1 MKKEAIKKEL
11 TVFLAC
17 ILFLLSGF
25 KTCKAVEI
33 PDEEK
38 WTDYDNYIVI
48 DADTTWNGQVVYD
61 DPYKP
66 VAIVNGA
73 TLTIEK
79 GTTVQIMSLEVYTG
93 RIVAEGT
100 QSEKIKFTKSIP
112 ELPEGYKPEC
122 LYAENGIKFYE
133 KGWLDEY
140 AVEPS
145 VFRYVEFENMGSDYL
160 INEEECACPYTEGG
174 CQAMNNNIFYNLFKT
189 AMAASYTKVESPVL
203 NFESGNLLIENSS
216 FKNNFYADIKVN
228 VMYEYED
235 YGYRLSLLEVANS
248 NFEGN
253 SADAALI
260 SNVEVNKKEYGLVH
274 SKNVVKLRNNWY
286 GNPLGPKVAPDYL
299 LGGEKIIGD
308 YTLDGWSTTRFNDVC
323 TDCASNVMFLP
334 GIKASKLY
342 KNGMLGTED
351 QLWPPNYGGNDV
363 EDLILNENGES
374 VNEVYTKEV
383 IEEVGVPVVG
393 GNIYKTFVND
403 LDDWKNSGV
412 INDYNIFAYDWR
424 QNVEDI
430 AENGTPYSNEIKSAI
445 TILNSLSESSK
456 SKKVTIIA
464 HSNGGLLA
472 KAIMLELDNQGLSD
486 KVDKIVF
493 VGTPQMGT
501 PISILS
507 MLYGYDESALFGTL
521 ISQSEARTF
530 AENMPG
536 AYSLLPSKEYFNR
549 AENSLISFLSL
560 QTRYKNFIDAYGEK
574 INSFDEF
581 KDFLLGKIDGREKPE
596 GNEVEKENVLN
607 EDLFNQA
614 IETHERLDNWTPP
627 VNVEVIQ
634 IAGWGL
640 DTISGVDY
648 TEKEEVECGSE
659 SDNGIEIRY
668 CEKKG
673 KFSPIYEP
681 KFTVDG
687 DAVVVTPSALM
698 FSDAANIKKYWVD
711 LWSYDDLFHTRKEH
725 KDIFEVESLQ
735 QFLSNIITNKYKEL
749 PLPENIKDNRPN
761 PDGYDNAKSRLRMA
775 LYSPL
780 NIHLYDN
787 AGNHTG
793 PKTITIDGGT
803 KTIFEEGIP
812 NSYYYQF
819 GDQKYVGVPS
829 GEHIQMKMDGYDSGA
844 YTLKIEEVKVTE
856 SGDEIISHTTFAN
869 LPVSSETTV
878 TLDIPQTGLENLSNL
893 QADYDGDG
901 ANDYVVTPVPNGEAT
916 LSDMI
921 APEIK
926 IISPENKKYLNNE
939 NISLN
944 YNVSDGQSGVKEQS
958 IFWDAKTYVKNG
970 IDLSLVSLGE
980 HIFKIIAKDYA
991 GNSAEN
997 QIKLNVTTNPRAM
1010 IENVEHYFK
1019 LGLIKNKGE
1028 KNFLIAKLSI
1038 IEQNAYLLNMIK
1050 ISPFFNQKTKNVL
1063 EQVIKKIT
1071 NNQIDLLI
1079 FQINHHPNV
1088 YDKSVKGILIECL
1101 NFVRI

>member
-1 MKKEAIKKEL
+1 MKTEAIKKEL
-11 TVFLAC
+11 IVFLAC
-17 ILFLLSGF
+17 SLFLLSGF
-25 KTCKAVEI
+25 KTCKAIEI
-33 PDEEK
+33 PDEDK
-38 WTDYDNYIVI
+38 WTNYDDYIVI
-48 DADTTWNGQVVYD
+48 DTDTTWSGQVVYD

-79 GTTVQIMSLEVYTG
+79 GTTVQIMSLEVHMG

-100 QSEKIKFTKSIP
+100 QSEKIKFTKAVP
-112 ELPEGYKPEC
+112 KLPEEYKPEC

-133 KGWLDEY
+133 KGWLYEY
-140 AVEPS
+140 GVEPS
-145 VFRYVEFENMGSDYL
+145 IFRYVEFENLGSDYL
-160 INEEECACPYTEGG
+160 INDEECVCPYTGGG
-174 CQAMNNNIFYNLFKT
+174 CQAMNNSIFHNLFKT
-189 AMAASYTKVESPVL
+189 AMAAGYTKVESPVL
-203 NFESGNLLIENSS
+203 NFESGNILIENSS
-216 FKNNFYADIKVN
+216 FKNNSYADIKVN
-228 VMYEYED
+228 VMYEYE
-235 YGYRLSLLEVANS
+235 GYEDRLSLLEVVNS
-248 NFEGN
+248 NFESN
-253 SADAALI
+253 SADTALT
-260 SNVEVNKKEYGLVH
+260 SNVEVYDINGDLVH

-299 LGGEKIIGD
+299 LGGEKITGD
-308 YTLDGWSTTRFNDVC
+308 YTLDGWSTTKFEDVC

-334 GIKASKLY
+334 GIKASRLY
-342 KNGMLGTED
+342 KDGALGTED
-351 QLWPPNYGGNDV
+351 ELWIPNFFGNDIN
-363 EDLILNENGES
+363 ELALYENGKS
-374 VNEVYTKEV
+374 INDVYTNNI
-383 IEEVGVPVVG
+383 IEEDPLGR
-393 GNIYKTFVND
+393 NIYETFVDKLD
-403 LDDWKNSGV
+403 LLKDNGTIS
-412 INDYNIFAYDWR
+412 DYNLFAYDWR

-430 AENGTPYSNEIKSAI
+430 AENGTPYQSEIKSAI
-445 TILNSLSESSK
+445 ATLDSLAKSSK

-472 KAIMLELDNQGLSD
+472 KAIMLELENRGLSD
-486 KVDKIVF
+486 KVGKIVF

-501 PISILS
+501 PIAILS

-698 FSDAANIKKYWVD
+698 FSDSANVKKFWVD
-711 LWSYDDLFHTRKEH
+711 LYEYNTDPLINKNQRHGN
-725 KDIFEVESLQ
+725 IFETDTLQ
-735 QFLSNIITNKYKEL
+735 QLISNIIKNTDYSSS
-749 PLPENIKDNRPN
+749 LPEYILTARPN
-761 PDGYDNAKSRLRMA
+761 DYNNAKSRIRMS

-780 NIHLYDN
+780 DIHIYDDN
-787 AGNHTG
+787 GKHTG
-793 PKTITIDGGT
+793 PKTIEINGGT

-819 GDQKYVGVPS
+819 GDRKYVGFEGGQNINIS
-829 GEHIQMKMDGYDSGA
+829 MDGYETGA
-844 YTLKIEEVKVTE
+844 YTLKLEEVKITE
-856 SGDEIISHTTFAN
+856 SGEEPIFHTTFAN

-901 ANDYVVTPVPNGEAT
+901 ANDYIVTPVPNGEAT
-916 LSDMI
+916 LSDMV

-944 YNVSDGQSGVKEQS
+944 YEVSDGQSGIKEQS
-958 IFWDAKTYVKNG
+958 IFWDAKTYVKNS

-980 HIFKIIAKDYA
+980 HIFKIKAKDYA
-991 GNSAEN
+991 GNSAED

-1010 IENVEHYFK
+1010 MENVEHYFK
-1019 LGLIKNKGE
+1019 LELIKNKGE
-1028 KNFLIAKLSI
+1028 KNLLMAKLAI
-1038 IEQNAYLLNMIK
+1038 IEQNTYLLDMIK
-1050 ISPFFNQKTKNVL
+1050 VSPFFNQKTKNVL